1 MNYLKMSDV
10 LNLPVDPNKLEV
22 YGYDSTT
29 PLAEVERYVAHAIN
43 VHDDLVTKHQDLL
56 QGTADPRP
64 TIMVVGVTTA
74 LSILLTAA
82 LCVIALLVLST
93 AKAIAITVVLSVTLS
108 IWLCAWIAA
117 IVTTMERSRT

>member
-1 MNYLKMSDV
+1 MNYLKMSHV

-43 VHDDLVTKHQDLL
+43 VHDDLVAKYQGPL
-56 QGTADPRP
+56 QGTADPSP
-64 TIMVVGVTTA
+64 ITMIVGVTTV

-82 LCVIALLVLST
+82 LCVIALMVLST
-93 AKAIAITVVLSVTLS
+93 AKAIVITVVLSVTLS
-108 IWLCAWIAA
+108 IWLCTWIAA
-117 IVTTMERSRT
+117 VVTTMEKSRT